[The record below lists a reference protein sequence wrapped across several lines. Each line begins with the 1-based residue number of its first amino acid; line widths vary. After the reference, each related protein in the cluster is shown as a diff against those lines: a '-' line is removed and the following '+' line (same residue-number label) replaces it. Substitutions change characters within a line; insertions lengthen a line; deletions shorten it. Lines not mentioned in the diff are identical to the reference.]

1 MVQKN
6 KIWASSILAVSVAF
20 TACQPQ
26 QAEPEKKPD
35 QAKTEQPDL
44 SAKLIGD
51 TEKLQ
56 LNLPECDGGVCPE
69 ISVERLNSN
78 QAFIDEFIDAK
89 ILKQLGEILS
99 VSPLEDKTLSKDAPA
114 ASEVPAASE
123 AKSALAKVETPKL
136 KLEKATQPYM
146 QAFLNLDKELKSLSA
161 NQQISLMIKPK
172 ILNAEKP
179 LATVVLNTSSYLGGA
194 HGSSAQQYY
203 NFDLSTQKL
212 VQLNDILLPN
222 QRTKLEKL
230 GYEVFKTWV
239 KDAKLADNVQEYEQI
254 WKFKLSENFYLSQQ
268 GLILQYAEYEIGPYV
283 AGLPRLTIPYDQ
295 LQSILKKQYLP
306 VVEAAE
312 ASAVKVN

>member
-1 MVQKN
+1 
-6 KIWASSILAVSVAF
+6 
-20 TACQPQ
+20 
-26 QAEPEKKPD
+26 
-35 QAKTEQPDL
+35 
-44 SAKLIGD
+44 
-51 TEKLQ
+51 
-56 LNLPECDGGVCPE
+56 
-69 ISVERLNSN
+69 
-78 QAFIDEFIDAK
+78 
-89 ILKQLGEILS
+89 
-99 VSPLEDKTLSKDAPA
+99 
-114 ASEVPAASE
+114 
-123 AKSALAKVETPKL
+123 
-136 KLEKATQPYM
+136 
-146 QAFLNLDKELKSLSA
+146 
-161 NQQISLMIKPK
+161 MIKPK

-254 WKFKLSENFYLSQQ
+254 WKFKLSDNFYLSQQ

-295 LQSILKKQYLP
+295 LQSVLKKQYLP
-306 VVEAAE
+306 PVEAAE
-312 ASAVKVN
+312 ASAAKAN